1 MTVRSEAKSNYSMIA
16 PRVVDLPPPP
26 TPSPWWKRHP
36 GPGQAQS
43 RNHETKRQLTKL
55 RREISSNKKLK
66 NSKKTASFLCL
77 ANFCFYDE
85 LRMTTRFLVILLA
98 KLLAKGLGGGGDAP
112 GAAPKY
118 LWQPACLV
126 WTFWPHEWLFV
137 VRRARIACMSTYMPV
152 SLAAVILPAVCQSRI
167 DNL

>member
-55 RREISSNKKLK
+55 RREISSKKKALK
-66 NSKKTASFLCL
+66 LEENNYCFVLGELFFPRRTQNDDEISRHTSRQTSRQRSGGWGRRSWGSPQVPVAASMPGM
-77 ANFCFYDE
+77 D
-85 LRMTTRFLVILLA
+85 IL
-98 KLLAKGLGGGGDAP
+98 G
-112 GAAPKY
+112 
-118 LWQPACLV
+118 
-126 WTFWPHEWLFV
+126 T
-137 VRRARIACMSTYMPV
+137 
-152 SLAAVILPAVCQSRI
+152 
-167 DNL
+167 